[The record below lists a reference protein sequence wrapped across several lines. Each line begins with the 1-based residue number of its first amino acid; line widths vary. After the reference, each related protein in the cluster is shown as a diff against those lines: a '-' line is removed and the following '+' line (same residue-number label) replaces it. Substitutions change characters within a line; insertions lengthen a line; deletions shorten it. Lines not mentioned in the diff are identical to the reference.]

1 MPMSIDTPEDLG
13 NAYQIAFNAGRI
25 DEIMAL
31 YDEDAVLVPAPG
43 ARVVGFLAIRE
54 AQLVSLGMGGTISMK
69 FKYCIRS
76 GDIALLQ
83 HEWSWT
89 GAMWEDKPTNFSSR
103 TAEVARRRPDGS
115 WRYVIDHIW
124 QND

>member
-1 MPMSIDTPEDLG
+1 MWIDRPEDLG
-13 NAYQIAFNAGRI
+13 NAYQVAFNARRI
-25 DEIMAL
+25 DDIMAL

-43 ARVVGFLAIRE
+43 ARVVGLLAIRA
-54 AQLVSLGMGGTISMK
+54 AQLVSLGMGGTFSMT

-76 GDIALLQ
+76 GDIALMQ
-83 HEWSWT
+83 HEWSWSDAT
-89 GAMWEDKPTNFSSR
+89 WEGKPTSFCSR

-115 WRYVIDHIW
+115 WRYVIDHVW